1 MLSERAVRPQPLVSI
16 VVAGVPG
23 EEQNL
28 TPSIG
33 FFIGAGFA
41 EWLSQRTGKPLD
53 QLRISVSG
61 AMLSR
66 PFVVPAR
73 SAQSLH
79 IRHGCFPQA
88 RHPDACQG
96 N

>member
-1 MLSERAVRPQPLVSI
+1 MDGACYYQYGSSSPVTCARLSMLSERAVRPQPLVRA
-16 VVAGVPG
+16 VAAGVPG

-41 EWLSQRTGKPLD
+41 EWLSQRTGKPLG

-61 AMLSR
+61 AVLIA
-66 PFVVPAR
+66 PCLLPAR
-73 SAQSLH
+73 
-79 IRHGCFPQA
+79 
-88 RHPDACQG
+88 DA
-96 N
+96 

>member
-1 MLSERAVRPQPLVSI
+1 MRTVAD
-16 VVAGVPG
+16 AGVPG

-61 AMLSR
+61 AALGQAL
-66 PFVVPAR
+66 PHACPECTK
-73 SAQSLH
+73 SAQSPMAVLH
-79 IRHGCFPQA
+79 KQVV
-88 RHPDACQG
+88 
-96 N
+96 